1 MKRIASLITAS
12 LLLLPASAGAG
23 ETTYRGLAAGEPSVS
38 FTAKL
43 RDDDPVK
50 VTKFK
55 FFNIL
60 LDCNE
65 GQILV
70 DNDRSPL
77 PAMKVE
83 DNRFGDRFTT
93 TNGQA
98 VKVSGKFTNKG
109 RKAEGTLRVQGDFVA
124 SDGALLTGCDSG
136 KVRWVTGT

>member
-1 MKRIASLITAS
+1 MKRIACLITAC
-12 LLLLPASAGAG
+12 LLLVPASAGAG
-23 ETTYRGLAAGEPSVS
+23 ETSYRGLAADEPSVS

-60 LDCNE
+60 LACNE

-70 DNDRSPL
+70 DNERSPL

-83 DNRFGDRFTT
+83 NNRFGDRFTST
-93 TNGQA
+93 SGQE

-109 RKAEGTLRVQGDFVA
+109 RKAEGTLRVKGDFVA
-124 SDGALLTGCDSG
+124 SDGTPLTGCDSG
-136 KVRWVTGT
+136 RVRWVTGS